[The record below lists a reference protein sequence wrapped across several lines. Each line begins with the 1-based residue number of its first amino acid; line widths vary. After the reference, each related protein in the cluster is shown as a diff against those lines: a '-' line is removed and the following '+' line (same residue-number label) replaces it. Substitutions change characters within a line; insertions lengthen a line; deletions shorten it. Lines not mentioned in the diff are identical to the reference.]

1 MMRSQAGLGTLSIG
15 VTFTDYMF
23 VNPENIVGLV
33 VERYTLAKPN
43 DIDGLVTTVTCD
55 TPIQHV
61 RRLVYGHCVAKMSRG
76 LKFPYTL
83 CTGKDWSRP
92 VTARRSSRSSGR
104 SGPPSSP

>member
-61 RRLVYGHCVAKMSRG
+61 RRLVYGHCVAKRYPEVLS
-76 LKFPYTL
+76 FPTHY
-83 CTGKDWSRP
+83 
-92 VTARRSSRSSGR
+92 VQGR
-104 SGPPSSP
+104 IGRDQ